1 MSEKTDARIAK
12 TTDKL
17 RKALLELMT
26 AQPVDS
32 ITVTSLCKAAGI
44 NRNTFYAHY
53 NEPVD
58 LLNEIENGLLS
69 IMWNTLS
76 QVDASMLDIKAFVR
90 SIIHTIASYK
100 DVCYVILSDHGN
112 RHFVSQIVDM
122 LHDKTTGIWIQK
134 GMTEEE
140 ADVTYHYCVAGAL
153 GVIENWVK
161 SGYKIGSDELAD
173 MLSDLIESGQI
184 RNISRY

>member
-1 MSEKTDARIAK
+1 
-12 TTDKL
+12 
-17 RKALLELMT
+17 
-26 AQPVDS
+26 
-32 ITVTSLCKAAGI
+32 
-44 NRNTFYAHY
+44 
-53 NEPVD
+53 
-58 LLNEIENGLLS
+58 
-69 IMWNTLS
+69 MWNTLS

-122 LHDKTTGIWIQK
+122 LHDKTTGIWLQK